1 MEDDVKK
8 FESML
13 LEKYADVLEFDES
26 VLGDLDNKSPL
37 SLNYYDGKLN
47 LDVISVSQSKQN
59 QGIGRSIMNDIIE
72 FANANN
78 LEIRVDSLA
87 DEFFKK
93 MGFENYA
100 DEKGIIDEAQF
111 RKLPDTPIQ
120 NRSNVMD
127 YSKWTTEE
135 LFEEFKKLYY
145 KTLAAEKDSKTIPKE
160 LWEKMNDMEW
170 EEFSKA
176 RGYTEKEI
184 KDYRKYMDI
193 SRELDSRLPLGGR
206 GTTFTENFGYE
217 HDIFG
222 YDKTSIK
229 DWEDYAMNIPDDI
242 SQIKDE
248 EMLDK
253 LDFTSPLEADFP
265 DEDILPNLNPE
276 TKEWL
281 EKYRLY
287 MDGKNIPDDVSEI
300 QEQDKETED
309 LRREGEK
316 EITDPPD
323 DLADGDAM
331 TEQSLQEIEEELGE
345 VDEDA
350 IRKNIDD
357 MPENTLSSIDP
368 NAKAPD
374 TVPEDLVEEVDR
386 ERFREF
392 LELQEPEGTVL
403 YDDAEIA
410 EQAEANTRSRLT
422 PQESDE
428 FVDIV
433 NQYNNQLDNVLEN
446 VPIEKAVKKRIR
458 NKAAELS
465 ARLFTPGGPLIDAL
479 DFYETAVF
487 GLGMIVA
494 AAPEL
499 KNIASYYATL
509 SANHIGKAYGM
520 NIPVEK
526 LEPDWERIN
535 KVMDQVE
542 AVTPTDILINKVM
555 DREQK
560 GHTYVSSYLPGFLPQ
575 STIKNDDVGTTLE
588 KTLMNMPINK
598 DKTETSSDKLKESLI
613 YGSTK

>member
-1 MEDDVKK
+1 
-8 FESML
+8 
-13 LEKYADVLEFDES
+13 
-26 VLGDLDNKSPL
+26 
-37 SLNYYDGKLN
+37 
-47 LDVISVSQSKQN
+47 
-59 QGIGRSIMNDIIE
+59 
-72 FANANN
+72 
-78 LEIRVDSLA
+78 
-87 DEFFKK
+87 
-93 MGFENYA
+93 
-100 DEKGIIDEAQF
+100 
-111 RKLPDTPIQ
+111 
-120 NRSNVMD
+120 MD

-135 LFEEFKKLYY
+135 LFEEFKKLYSI
-145 KTLAAEKDSKTIPKE
+145 TSAAEKDSKTIPKE
-160 LWEKMNDMEW
+160 LREKMMDMEW
-170 EEFSKA
+170 EEFSRA

-184 KDYRKYMDI
+184 KDFRKYMDI
-193 SRELDSRLPLGGR
+193 SRELDSRLPLAGG
-206 GTTFTENFGYE
+206 GTTFTENYNYE
-217 HDIFG
+217 VDIFG

-253 LDFTSPLEADFP
+253 LDFTSPLEDDFP
-265 DEDILPNLNPE
+265 DEDMLPNLDPE
-276 TKEWL
+276 TKEFL
-281 EKYRLY
+281 DKYREI
-287 MDGKNIPDDVSEI
+287 MENKENIPDE
-300 QEQDKETED
+300 
-309 LRREGEK
+309 
-316 EITDPPD
+316 
-323 DLADGDAM
+323 DLADGDMMNA
-331 TEQSLQEIEEELGE
+331 QYDSEIE
-345 VDEDA
+345 V
-350 IRKNIDD
+350 
-357 MPENTLSSIDP
+357 
-368 NAKAPD
+368 PD

-403 YDDAEIA
+403 YDDADRADTFKDNLIDADDTNTAESFADIA
-410 EQAEANTRSRLT
+410 KNEKLPTYE
-422 PQESDE
+422 D
-428 FVDIV
+428 VV

-509 SANHIGKAYGM
+509 SANHIGKAYGI

-560 GHTYVSSYLPGFLPQ
+560 GNTYVSSYLPGFLPQ
-575 STIKNDDVGTTLE
+575 STIKNDDVATTLE

-598 DKTETSSDKLKESLI
+598 GKTETSSDKLKESLI